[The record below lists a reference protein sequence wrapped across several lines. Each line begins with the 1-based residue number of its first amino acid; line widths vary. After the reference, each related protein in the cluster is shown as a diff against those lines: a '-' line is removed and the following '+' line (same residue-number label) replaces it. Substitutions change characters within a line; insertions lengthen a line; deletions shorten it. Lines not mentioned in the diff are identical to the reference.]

1 MTVKIRNVGLDQEV
15 EVTLSN
21 YHQVFSAWLC
31 DIMFDLEQVQSNE
44 RKKQIRNNLQQKVLI
59 LEVEAF
65 KLNSNN
71 VVVLYVLLKLFQIN
85 NYNQIFMLTIK
96 DTKNAV
102 IERYKTYNKDQIN
115 ISWLWCHIGLYAMHI
130 GYNVCCNNT
139 QIGINYLCQ
148 EMLEFYYYT
157 SYDDIKYQFVMQ
169 DIDKYLV
176 SLEKEA
182 QLLFI
187 MRVGVTELEL
197 LSLTQILPIFQF
209 DLKRKKEGAV
219 LTKRIV
225 NTEQYNSYLD
235 SIQQF
240 QDNFILPSDDQK
252 TNPFIA
258 TNNFLIPFHV
268 LQLDKEFHNVCVQI
282 LIDQSHAFKTCYMVL
297 NFIFHQCAM
306 TDVQN
311 TNYVLA
317 DGSQCGKTTFDLSL
331 YYALM
336 FHQDLKQAP
345 IMVQRQEKASGQPL
359 IELNSVV
366 ISDVDNLCQN
376 FQKIITKIDLKAQII
391 SEFAKIVEAGL
402 LDAYSY
408 PGIIREIAA
417 KLFKASIQA
426 QIAKTIIH
434 KLIYSEFHQSQIY
447 SEYYKDMFYQ
457 VKIIEQHYIVQ
468 SMKHIINVINKPLLF
483 DQQILNRFLT
493 QSTSVLSLFQLIGQ
507 LNEKIINEFTENVYI
522 FDEVCYKNIN
532 LNPKTY
538 DYCKLLTLIQ
548 NLMCEPKDIALQET
562 KKYLK
567 EQMKDGGSLADLFDN
582 TQQTANNSQ
591 QIKNEKQGFLALI
604 QEIDKIEQLA
614 LLVFPL
620 TMFLKTN
627 FKDELDTILS
637 YITNLRVNS
646 GTCNQIKG
654 IEFLIELA
662 SVQAFEAIMYR
673 DLNYVLYKT
682 NKATNGYTFNKD
694 LITSFLIESILHKN
708 IQENNQQDKL
718 KSPVKS
724 QFLKYQIDVEYFSS
738 NYKSND
744 ITFFLSGT
752 FCSLTNFVRYTDML
766 LASSSSRVFVTRSI
780 HSCPTSSPQFHACKL
795 QNKYYIQGI
804 DSETYKDP
812 VKYFGTF
819 YKNNLESNLINLFY
833 AMNPYMSGFIQS
845 LYAQVSPQLIIIN
858 PKTNMIIYSKSHL
871 TYCEITNNDKIL
883 CKVRAQNM
891 NHQLSIQKIIMR
903 VKDKE
908 NNITEQ
914 NISFK
919 QQIQVYYS
927 ALKFSTDNHLQL
939 NLQDGH
945 DALQMQPLSQSN
957 ITQLAIMGNYMIEL
971 FHELLNDEPIDRL
984 QKLLID
990 YASFFGKASNLN
1002 ESLFLIHYLFTLKYG
1017 IKSDSVKNIT
1027 LLLSQ
1032 TIPKLITRQDSYV
1045 YGVFHDS
1052 SPESSLQVLDIELK
1066 VPKCT
1071 ENEIFITFLAPEL
1084 VQLEKY
1090 TEYDQLEFLEQQ
1102 LRQNLNEIQ
1111 YANNR
1116 LNQINQI
1123 LERIVMLQ
1131 KQNDD
1136 LNQNEYIQT
1145 LNDFL
1150 IKETNNQQFL
1160 IDKQQNILEQ
1170 ALSQKISLT
1179 LMSKQITEQLDKICQ
1194 QNLDLRMQANTLI
1207 QSANQKLY
1215 ESYLDKQIDM
1225 TKIAANSIFQLKQ
1238 NLKVVIIAVKFD
1250 DSKVLRYFEQKCTQ
1264 SKTPQY
1270 LITFHFQN
1278 GGENSFDTSMLNR
1291 HSSSNTENI
1300 LMNLMKSF
1308 STFCEIVPYKQN
1320 ENQGKHVCT
1329 MQSVQTSK
1337 NVKNDKKQFI
1347 IENRASFLKFV
1358 KNNQCSKTILSKVPI
1373 KNTFGIEDDNKNGKN
1388 KNKEAIVITF
1398 TDIKE
1403 IKPKIEIIFE

>member
-1 MTVKIRNVGLDQEV
+1 
-15 EVTLSN
+15 
-21 YHQVFSAWLC
+21 
-31 DIMFDLEQVQSNE
+31 
-44 RKKQIRNNLQQKVLI
+44 
-59 LEVEAF
+59 
-65 KLNSNN
+65 
-71 VVVLYVLLKLFQIN
+71 
-85 NYNQIFMLTIK
+85 
-96 DTKNAV
+96 
-102 IERYKTYNKDQIN
+102 
-115 ISWLWCHIGLYAMHI
+115 
-130 GYNVCCNNT
+130 
-139 QIGINYLCQ
+139 
-148 EMLEFYYYT
+148 MLEFYYYT
-157 SYDDIKYQFVMQ
+157 LYDDIQYKFVVQ
-169 DIDKYLV
+169 EIDKYLV

-182 QLLFI
+182 QLLFV
-187 MRVGVTELEL
+187 MRVGVTEIKL

-219 LTKRIV
+219 RTKRIV
-225 NTEQYNSYLD
+225 NTEQCNSYLD

-240 QDNFILPSDDQK
+240 QDNYILPNDDQK

-258 TNNFLIPFHV
+258 TNNYLIPFHV

-331 YYALM
+331 YFALM
-336 FHQDLKQAP
+336 FHQDLMQAP
-345 IMVQRQEKASGQPL
+345 IMIQRQENASGQPL
-359 IELNSVV
+359 IELNSIV
-366 ISDVDNLCQN
+366 ISDVDNLCLN
-376 FQKIITKIDLKAQII
+376 FQKIITKIDLKTQII

-408 PGIIREIAA
+408 PGITQEIAA

-434 KLIYSEFHQSQIY
+434 KFIYSEFHQSQIY
-447 SEYYKDMFYQ
+447 FEWDKDMFNQ

-493 QSTSVLSLFQLIGQ
+493 QSPCVQSIFQLIGQ
-507 LNEKIINEFTENVYI
+507 LNQKIIKEFSENVYI
-522 FDEVCYKNIN
+522 FDEVCYKNIY

-538 DYCKLLTLIQ
+538 DNCKLLTLIQ
-548 NLMCEPKDIALQET
+548 NLMREPKDIVLKET

-567 EQMKDGGSLADLFDN
+567 EQINGGGLLADLFDN
-582 TQQTANNSQ
+582 TQQTANNLQ

-604 QEIDKIEQLA
+604 QEIDKVEQLA

-627 FKDELDTILS
+627 LQDELDTILS

-646 GTCNQIKG
+646 GACNQIKG

-673 DLNYVLYKT
+673 DLNYVLSNT
-682 NKATNGYTFNKD
+682 VTNGFTFNKD
-694 LITSFLIESILHKN
+694 LITGFLIESILHKN
-708 IQENNQQDKL
+708 IQENNKQDKL
-718 KSPVKS
+718 KSSVNS
-724 QFLKYQIDVEYFSS
+724 QLLKYQIDVEYFSS
-738 NYKSND
+738 NYKSNN

-766 LASSSSRVFVTRSI
+766 LASSSSRGFVTRSV

-804 DSETYKDP
+804 DSESYTDP

-833 AMNPYMSGFIQS
+833 AMNRSFMSGFIQS
-845 LYAQVSPQLIIIN
+845 LYAQVSPQLIIMN
-858 PKTNMIIYSKSHL
+858 PQTNMIIYSKSHL

-891 NHQLSIQKIIMR
+891 NHQLSIQKITMR
-903 VKDKE
+903 VKDKQ

-914 NISFK
+914 NISIK
-919 QQIQVYYS
+919 QQIEVYYS
-927 ALKFSTDNHLQL
+927 ALKNQSTDNHLVL

-971 FHELLNDEPIDRL
+971 FHELLNIQPLDRL

-990 YASFFGKASNLN
+990 YVSFFGIASNLN
-1002 ESLFLIHYLFTLKYG
+1002 ESLFLILYLFTLKYG
-1017 IKSDSVKNIT
+1017 IKSDSVKNMT
-1027 LLLSQ
+1027 QLLSQ
-1032 TIPKLITRQDSYV
+1032 TIPKLITHQGSYV
-1045 YGVFHDS
+1045 YGVFLDS
-1052 SPESSLQVLDIELK
+1052 NPESYLQVIDIEPLK
-1066 VPKCT
+1066 VSKCT

-1084 VQLEKY
+1084 VQLEKQ
-1090 TEYDQLEFLEQQ
+1090 TEYGQLQLLEQQ
-1102 LRQNLNEIQ
+1102 LRENLNEIQ

-1116 LNQINQI
+1116 LNKINYI

-1131 KQNDD
+1131 KENDD
-1136 LNQNEYIQT
+1136 LNKNEYIQT

-1150 IKETNNQQFL
+1150 LKETNNQQQQ
-1160 IDKQQNILEQ
+1160 IVKQQNILEQ

-1179 LMSKQITEQLDKICQ
+1179 QMSKQITEQLDKICQ

-1207 QSANQKLY
+1207 QSANDKLY
-1215 ESYLDKQIDM
+1215 ENYLDKQIDM

-1238 NLKVVIIAVKFD
+1238 NLKVVIIAVKID
-1250 DSKVLRYFEQKCTQ
+1250 DSKALSYFEQKCVQ

-1270 LITFHFQN
+1270 LVTFHFQN
-1278 GGENSFDTSMLNR
+1278 EGENSFDTSMLNQ

-1300 LMNLMKSF
+1300 LMNIMKTF
-1308 STFCEIVPYKQN
+1308 STIYEIVPDKK
-1320 ENQGKHVCT
+1320 ENQCKNHGKRVCT
-1329 MQSVQTSK
+1329 IQSVQTSK
-1337 NVKNDKKQFI
+1337 NVNNAKKQFI
-1347 IENRASFLKFV
+1347 IEYRTSFLKFV
-1358 KNNQCSKTILSKVPI
+1358 NNYQCSKNILSKVPI
-1373 KNTFGIEDDNKNGKN
+1373 INTLEIKDNNKNGKN
-1388 KNKEAIVITF
+1388 KNTENIVITF
-1398 TDIKE
+1398 TDVEE
-1403 IKPKIEIIFE
+1403 IQPKIEIIFE